1 LVSIHCVGN
10 LLNINKRIHDILGYF
25 KFDIGRNATN
35 NSTNSLN
42 AFGSLMSTS
51 YLQSRES
58 GLTRICQNFGLILES
73 RYGISLKSMVNLVLS
88 KYAVQNNIRCRCMVH
103 I

>member
-1 LVSIHCVGN
+1 VGN

-58 GLTRICQNFGLILES
+58 GLTRMCQNFGLMAQSMLGHA
-73 RYGISLKSMVNLVLS
+73 RYADISLKSMVNLVLS